1 MELVM
6 IEMRTEVRVGGTSG
20 SSISDF
26 LLSCTDDDYQHW
38 WPGTH
43 IENHTTRRFPGNV
56 GNLMYFDEYVGK
68 RRLKFE
74 GVVVKCIPG
83 KEIVWQMK
91 KVVRL
96 PARLVL
102 EFDDDDEGVVITH
115 TIRAGFTGLGKLLD
129 PLLRLYLT
137 RGFEKDLE
145 EHAHLEFPKLAEIL
159 S

>member
-1 MELVM
+1 M
-6 IEMRTEVRVGGTSG
+6 IAMRTQVRVGGVSG

-26 LLSCTDDDYQHW
+26 LLSCTDEDYQHW

-43 IENHTTRRFPGNV
+43 IANHTTRRFPGNV
-56 GNLMYFDEYVGK
+56 GNLIYFDEYVGR

-91 KVVRL
+91 KVVGL
-96 PARLVL
+96 PAWLVL
-102 EFDDDDEGVVITH
+102 EFDDDSEGVVIVH
-115 TIRAGFTGLGKLLD
+115 TVKAGFAGIGRLLD

-137 RGFEKDLE
+137 KGFEQDLE
-145 EHAHLEFPKLAEIL
+145 KHAHLEFPKLAEIL
-159 S
+159 SWQ